1 MTDLGL
7 GVTTDALAALLKHG
21 PRDQVEADRDVEAF
35 SILCDIVRSY
45 CRREFVRGTRT
56 VVLEGTWSSVVR
68 LPETPV
74 HDVTSVTAGGQ
85 LLPASAY
92 TFTRAGRL
100 VRPEG
105 WGGPCTDVE
114 VEYDAGFD
122 EIPSDLAAV
131 VITAGARLSLNPV
144 GMQSLRIQWGDTV
157 TQTWLPFTFSL
168 VERAV
173 LDKYRARTW
182 PR

>member
-1 MTDLGL
+1 
-7 GVTTDALAALLKHG
+7 VSHDALAALLKHG
-21 PRDQVEADRDVEAF
+21 PRDQTEADRDVEAF
-35 SILCDIVRSY
+35 AILCESCAAYCRRDIVRDT
-45 CRREFVRGTRT
+45 CTII
-56 VVLEGTWSSVVR
+56 LEGTWSSVVR
-68 LPETPV
+68 PPETPV

-85 LLPASAY
+85 HLPASSY

-114 VEYDAGFD
+114 VEYDAGSG
-122 EIPSDLAAV
+122 EIPADLTAV
-131 VITAGARLSLNPV
+131 LITAGARLSLNPV